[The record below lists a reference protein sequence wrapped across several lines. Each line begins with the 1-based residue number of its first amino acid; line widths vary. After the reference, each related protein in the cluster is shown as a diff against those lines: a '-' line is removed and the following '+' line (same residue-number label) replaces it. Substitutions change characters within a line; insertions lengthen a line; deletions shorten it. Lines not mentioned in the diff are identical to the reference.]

1 MKETFFLAIL
11 SGILLFLSFPRFDLG
26 FLAWVALV
34 PLLYAIEDRSVRD
47 SFWLGWLAGIVFFF
61 GGVSWVTNTMVNYGG
76 LSLPLS
82 YLILLLLVLY
92 LGLYYAAF
100 SSLLTFIRSK
110 TRVPL
115 IIIAPPLWVSLELL
129 RNYLLTGSPWLLLG
143 YSQYRYLSIIQ
154 IADIT
159 GVYGVSFIIVLV
171 NTLLFE
177 LIDLYLIKERSDRKF
192 PLRTVITASAIMVA
206 ILLYS
211 HWRLSNLKFPISNFQ
226 SSIKVSLIQGNIPQE
241 IKWDKAYERSTIDT
255 YIRLTKEA
263 TRREAYMVVWPE
275 AATPF
280 YLEQEK
286 MYLEMIANLLREKKV
301 YLLVGSPSYDLY
313 NKKVRLYNSAYLL
326 NPEGR
331 IVSRYDKIHLVP
343 FGEYVPLRRILFF
356 IEKMVVGIGDFS
368 SGEEY
373 TVMEL
378 PEGRF
383 GVVICFEVIFPE
395 LVREFVKRGANF
407 IATITNDAWF
417 GRSSAPYQHFSMAV
431 FRAVENRVPI
441 IRAANTG
448 VSGII
453 DQTGRIIKA
462 SDIFVE
468 AYISGE
474 ITPATNRSLYTRF
487 GDLFSYICAVFTL
500 IIVGMSLRK

>member
-1 MKETFFLAIL
+1 MKKILFAVTL
-11 SGILLFLSFPRFDLG
+11 SGILLLLSFPKFDLG
-26 FLAWVALV
+26 FLAWIALV
-34 PLLYAIEDRSVRD
+34 PLFYSIEGGSVRD
-47 SFWLGWLAGIVFFF
+47 SFWLGWIAGIVFFF

-92 LGLYYAAF
+92 LGLYYAVF

-110 TRVPL
+110 TKIPL
-115 IIIAPPLWVSLELL
+115 ILIAPSLWVSLELL
-129 RNYLLTGSPWLLLG
+129 RNYLFTGSPWLLLG
-143 YSQYRYLSIIQ
+143 YSQYRYLTIIQ

-171 NTLLFE
+171 NILLFE
-177 LIDLYLIKERSDRKF
+177 LIDLYLQREVKKF
-192 PLRTVITASAIMVA
+192 PLMAVITTSTVMIV
-206 ILLYS
+206 ILFYG
-211 HWRLSNLKFPISNFQ
+211 HWKLSKLQTPNSKLQ
-226 SSIKVSLIQGNIPQE
+226 TSIKVALIQGNIPQE
-241 IKWDKAYERSTIDT
+241 IKWDETYERSTIDT
-255 YIRLTKEA
+255 YIRLT
-263 TRREAYMVVWPE
+263 REAAGEGVDMVVWPE

-280 YLEQEK
+280 YLEREK
-286 MYLEMIANLLREKKV
+286 MYLEMIASLVKEKKV
-301 YLLVGSPSYDLY
+301 YLLVGSPSYDPLD
-313 NKKVRLYNSAYLL
+313 KKGRYYNSAYLL
-326 NPEGR
+326 DPGGR
-331 IVSRYDKIHLVP
+331 IISRYDKIHLVP

-368 SGEEY
+368 SGEGY
-373 TVMEL
+373 TVMEV

-395 LVREFVKRGANF
+395 LVREFVKGGANF
-407 IATITNDAWF
+407 MVTVTNDAWF
-417 GRSSAPYQHFSMAV
+417 GRSSAPYQHFSIVV
-431 FRAVENRVPI
+431 FRAVENRVSI

-453 DQTGRIIKA
+453 DQAGRIIKA

-468 AYISGE
+468 TYIPGE
-474 ITPATNRSLYTRF
+474 ITPARDRSLYTRL
-487 GDLFSYICAVFTL
+487 GDLFSYVCAVFTL